1 MRPQIVANRA
11 LMKQILIGLALLATA
26 SAAVAAPI
34 EGRWTN
40 PKRNV
45 IIQVGKCGATYCG
58 KVAWASDKAKNSA
71 RRGGTEKL
79 VGATLMTG
87 FRPVGNGAYK
97 GRAFD
102 PKRGLHGTATIRP
115 VGENS
120 MEVRGCAIAGIL
132 CKTQRWTRVSG

>member
-1 MRPQIVANRA
+1 
-11 LMKQILIGLALLATA
+11 MKQLFIGLALLGCA
-26 SAAVAAPI
+26 SAAAATAPI

-45 IIQVGKCGATYCG
+45 IIQVEPCGGAYCG
-58 KVAWASDKAKNSA
+58 KVAWASDKAKSKA
-71 RRGGTEKL
+71 RHGGTANL
-79 VGATLMTG
+79 VGARLMTG

-115 VGENS
+115 VGENGL
-120 MEVRGCAIAGIL
+120 EVRGCAFIGLL
-132 CKTQRWTRVSG
+132 CKTQRWTRVS

>member
-1 MRPQIVANRA
+1 MRQ
-11 LMKQILIGLALLATA
+11 LLIGLALLGCA
-26 SAAVAAPI
+26 SAASATAPI

-40 PKRNV
+40 PKHNV
-45 IIQVGKCGATYCG
+45 IIHVERCGAAYCG
-58 KVAWASDKAKNSA
+58 KVAWAFDKAKSKA
-71 RRGGTEKL
+71 RQGGTERL

-115 VGENS
+115 IGDNGL
-120 MEVRGCAIAGIL
+120 EVRGCAIAGIL
-132 CKTQRWTRVSG
+132 CRTQRWTRVS

>member
-1 MRPQIVANRA
+1 
-11 LMKQILIGLALLATA
+11 MKRILTGLALLGIA
-26 SAAVAAPI
+26 SAAAAATPI

-45 IIQVGKCGATYCG
+45 IIHVDRCGDAFCG
-58 KVAWASDKAKNSA
+58 KVAWASDKAKAKA
-71 RRGGTEKL
+71 RQGGTENL

-87 FRPVGNGAYK
+87 FKPAGNGAYK

-115 VGENS
+115 VGDNGLQ
-120 MEVRGCAIAGIL
+120 VRGCAFAGLL
-132 CKTQRWTRVSG
+132 CKTQRWTRVS

>member
-1 MRPQIVANRA
+1 MPPQIEANWTPMR
-11 LMKQILIGLALLATA
+11 QIFIGLALIGCG

-45 IIQVGKCGATYCG
+45 IIQVAPCGGAYCG
-58 KVAWASDKAKNSA
+58 KVAWASDKAKATA
-71 RRGGTEKL
+71 RKGGTPTL
-79 VGATLMTG
+79 VGAQLMSG
-87 FRPVGNGAYK
+87 FRPDGNGAYR
-97 GRAFD
+97 GRAYD

-120 MEVRGCAIAGIL
+120 MEVRGCAFMGIL
-132 CKTQRWTRVSG
+132 CKTQRWTRVS